1 MEEETLASKIK
12 KARKEKILTQEE
24 LAIKAGVTY
33 TTLSKI
39 ESGQVTNPTINT
51 LKKIADALKVS
62 VDDIISIIKKK
73 GDA

>member
-12 KARKEKILTQEE
+12 KARKDKDLTQEE

-51 LKKIADALKVS
+51 LKKIALVLNFS
-62 VDDIISIIKKK
+62 LDDLLLNTP
-73 GDA
+73 DE